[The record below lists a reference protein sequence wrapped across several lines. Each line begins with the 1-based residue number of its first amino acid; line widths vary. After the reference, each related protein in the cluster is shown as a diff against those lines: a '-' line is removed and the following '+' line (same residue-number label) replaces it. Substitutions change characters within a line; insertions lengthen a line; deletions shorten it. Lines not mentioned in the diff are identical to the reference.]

1 MANPK
6 YITLPV
12 DEFIVQLASKAPTP
26 GGGGAAALAGALGA
40 ALGGMV
46 ANLTAGK
53 PKYADVEEEILS
65 LRTAMYRVQKDLTEL
80 IDKDAEAFAPLA
92 GAYRLPANTPE
103 EKENKARILHAGFK
117 NAADAPMQIMEKC
130 AEAIELLDAFSDKG
144 SALAI
149 SDAACGAVLSAAA
162 MRAAWLNV
170 CVNTKFIKD
179 EAYAAGLNAKGQ
191 ALLEKYLPI
200 AEKTYGKVEAKL
212 L

>member
-1 MANPK
+1 MTK
-6 YITLPV
+6 YAALPV
-12 DEFIVQLASKAPTP
+12 EEFIGQLSSKAPTP

-53 PKYADVEEEILS
+53 PKYADVEEDILA

-80 IDKDAEAFAPLA
+80 VDKDAEAFAPLA
-92 GAYRLPANTPE
+92 GAYRLPSDTEE
-103 EKENKARILHAGFK
+103 EKANKERMLQACFK
-117 NAADAPMQIMEKC
+117 KAADAPMQIMEKC
-130 AEAIELLDAFSDKG
+130 AEAIELLDEFAGKG

-149 SDAACGAVLSAAA
+149 SDAACGAVLSGAA

-179 EAYAAGLNAKGQ
+179 EAFIREMNGKGR
-191 ALLEKYLPI
+191 ALLEKYLPV
-200 AEKTYGKVEAKL
+200 AEKTYEKVEGKL

>member
-1 MANPK
+1 MTK
-6 YITLPV
+6 YAALPV
-12 DEFIVQLASKAPTP
+12 EEFIGQLASKTPTP

-53 PKYADVEEEILS
+53 PKYADVEEDILA

-92 GAYRLPANTPE
+92 GAYRLPSDTEE
-103 EKENKARILHAGFK
+103 EKENKERMLQACFK

-130 AEAIELLDAFSDKG
+130 AEAIEILDAFAGKG

-179 EAYAAGLNAKGQ
+179 EAYAAELNRKGQ
-191 ALLEKYLPI
+191 ILLEEYLPI
-200 AEKTYGKVEAKL
+200 SEKTFEKVEAKL

>member
-1 MANPK
+1 MTK
-6 YITLPV
+6 YAALPV
-12 DEFIVQLASKAPTP
+12 EEFIGQLSSKAPTP

-53 PKYADVEEEILS
+53 PKYADVEEDILA
-65 LRTAMYRVQKDLTEL
+65 LRTAMYRVQKELTDL
-80 IDKDAEAFAPLA
+80 IDKDAEAFTPLA
-92 GAYRLPANTPE
+92 GAYRLPAETKE
-103 EKENKARILHAGFK
+103 EKENKERMLQAGFK
-117 NAADAPMQIMEKC
+117 NAADAPLLIMEKC
-130 AEAIELLDAFSDKG
+130 AEAIELLVEFSGKG

-170 CVNTKFIKD
+170 CVNTKFIK
-179 EAYAAGLNAKGQ
+179 EESYAAELNRKGQ

-200 AEKTYGKVEAKL
+200 AEKTYEKVEAKL
-212 L
+212 Q